1 MYYGAPANAFGAA
14 WRGRSSGMEALFQ
27 AIPGIGE
34 SCAKS
39 ISREYPTLRAL
50 AHKYKQVAQG
60 QDGNGECG
68 QWEKES
74 VNLLSNVEFE
84 GSSRSSRKSQRLGPK
99 RSERVH
105 LLFHSRDPATVIS
118 TLVL

>member
-1 MYYGAPANAFGAA
+1 
-14 WRGRSSGMEALFQ
+14 MEALFQ

-39 ISREYPTLRAL
+39 ISREYPSLRAL
-50 AHKYKQVAQG
+50 ARKYKQVAQAG
-60 QDGNGECG
+60 DGGGGEWG
-68 QWEKES
+68 KES
-74 VNLLSNVEFE
+74 VNLLENLEFE

-99 RSERVH
+99 RGERVH